1 MLCSFQFDSS
11 TAVYHA
17 LLFDCS
23 DYYLAWF
30 YDEYVSMLILR
41 TVNSVQSRQLCFLK
55 TRQPFICSDHV
66 YRSTAMS
73 HSARYHS
80 KRIQIKIEMSIR
92 KKYAIHSLVNC
103 EFSHSLILEVAWC
116 YLVPNENSGKFSQII
131 LSLRLFVPD
140 YMEKTCAN

>member
-17 LLFDCS
+17 SPFDFS
-23 DYYLAWF
+23 DYDLAWF

-66 YRSTAMS
+66 YRSTTMS
-73 HSARYHS
+73 HPACYHS
-80 KRIQIKIEMSIR
+80 KRIQIKIAMSIPER
-92 KKYAIHSLVNC
+92 NNATHLALVVQTLNSAIHQINHC
-103 EFSHSLILEVAWC
+103 PADK
-116 YLVPNENSGKFSQII
+116 YLGNQLHYPLDRD
-131 LSLRLFVPD
+131 LSIG
-140 YMEKTCAN
+140 